1 MRLRLLA
8 EAARDLR
15 DIFDFI
21 EQDNPETAR
30 DVARRLMKS
39 IQLLAQNPSVGRPS
53 KAKAIREWCVPDL
66 PYVVPYRVRR
76 DSVDVLRIYHTRR
89 NRPQHWTKP

>member
-15 DIFDFI
+15 NIFDFI

-53 KAKAIREWCVPDL
+53 KTKAIREWSVPDL

>member
-15 DIFDFI
+15 GIFDFI
-21 EQDNPETAR
+21 EQDNPEAAR

-53 KAKAIREWCVPDL
+53 KTKAIREWSVPDL
-66 PYVVPYRVRR
+66 PYIVPYRVRR
-76 DSVDVLRIYHTRR
+76 DTVEVLRIYHTRR
-89 NRPQHWTKP
+89 NRPKNWSR